1 MFIVLRDFFY
11 DLNMLLNN
19 LLIYDCLLFSCF
31 YLLLKF
37 CKVLDFFLLNLD
49 VICEVSLSWISCCV
63 VVEGSVVNV

>member
-19 LLIYDCLLFSCF
+19 LLIYDCLMFSCF

-37 CKVLDFFLLNLD
+37 CKVLDFFLLNLE
-49 VICEVSLSWISCCV
+49 VLCEVSLS
-63 VVEGSVVNV
+63 

>member
-11 DLNMLLNN
+11 DLNMLINN

-37 CKVLDFFLLNLD
+37 CKVLDFFFIKFGGVMWSKFKLNKLLF
-49 VICEVSLSWISCCV
+49 SGKGYS
-63 VVEGSVVNV
+63 G